1 MARAKAK
8 AETVAEVTEVAK
20 AVEVAAEVTAEEITA
35 VEVELSD
42 KYSGHTGIILDG
54 HVIKFVNGV
63 TNVHPTIAEKL
74 KAIKIVK

>member
-8 AETVAEVTEVAK
+8 AETVAEVAK
-20 AVEVAAEVTAEEITA
+20 VVEAAEEITA

-42 KYSGHTGIILDG
+42 EYAGHTGIILDG
-54 HVIKFVNGV
+54 HVIKFANGV
-63 TNVHPTIAEKL
+63 ATVHPKVAEKL

>member
-8 AETVAEVTEVAK
+8 AETIAEVAKVVEAVAEVTV
-20 AVEVAAEVTAEEITA
+20 EEITA

-42 KYSGHTGIILDG
+42 EYSGHTGIILDG
-54 HVIKFVNGV
+54 HVIKFTSGV
-63 TNVHPTIAEKL
+63 ATVHPKVAEKL